1 MRTCIHSH
9 KLHRRAADSAAWNYT
24 QQRYFALAYA
34 RFVTA
39 RALLLLQ
46 NNAAVEQHHSSRGES
61 QPLAQPLAPE
71 LPVPSVVLALSTE
84 LISCSEL
91 VAALQAVNAAAGEQL
106 RCGSTDSSTGSGV
119 VSVKQLQRPVG
130 PPYPFVAV

>member
-46 NNAAVEQHHSSRGES
+46 NTAAVEHQHDSSCGES
-61 QPLAQPLAPE
+61 QLLTKPLAPE

-106 RCGSTDSSTGSGV
+106 RCSCRGLSG
-119 VSVKQLQRPVG
+119 LRAPLLL
-130 PPYPFVAV
+130 YECI

>member
-1 MRTCIHSH
+1 MRTCLHSQ
-9 KLHRRAADSAAWNYT
+9 LHRRAADSAAWNYA
-24 QQRYFALAYA
+24 QQRHFALAYA

-46 NNAAVEQHHSSRGES
+46 STTPSQHSVFSES
-61 QPLAQPLAPE
+61 QQLAPE
-71 LPVPSVVLALSTE
+71 LPVPSVVLTLSTE

-91 VAALQAVNAAAGEQL
+91 VAALQAVNAAAGEQM
-106 RCGSTDSSTGSGV
+106 RRSTNAASDTNSSSTSSSGV
-119 VSVKQLQRPVG
+119 CSGEQLQKPVG